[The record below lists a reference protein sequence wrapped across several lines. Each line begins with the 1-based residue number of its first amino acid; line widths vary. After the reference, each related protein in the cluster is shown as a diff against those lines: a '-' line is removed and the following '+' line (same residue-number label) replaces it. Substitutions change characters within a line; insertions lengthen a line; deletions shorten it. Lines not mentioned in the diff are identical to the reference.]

1 MCVGAGAGR
10 RGAGRCRAFRGA
22 WDAWLGGLAGWWG
35 RGERPRGTTWSLSY
49 DSSGSSGGC
58 QRVLRRVVGV
68 RPVQYDEGATDA
80 EQGERDVGAAIWLIV
95 IGGVLVALGSLAY
108 AGLWRSWM
116 RRSTP
121 SMPFGL
127 FWLGLALACE
137 GIAAFCFDGPVALAL
152 VLMVAFVLCGV
163 LGMWLLFGGAR
174 WATPRWSRRAARR

>member
-1 MCVGAGAGR
+1 MSA
-10 RGAGRCRAFRGA
+10 
-22 WDAWLGGLAGWWG
+22 
-35 RGERPRGTTWSLSY
+35 P
-49 DSSGSSGGC
+49 
-58 QRVLRRVVGV
+58 
-68 RPVQYDEGATDA
+68 
-80 EQGERDVGAAIWLIV
+80 IWMIA
-95 IGGVLVALGSLAY
+95 IGGVFVVLGGFAY

-121 SMPFGL
+121 AMPFGL

-137 GIAAFCFDGPVALAL
+137 GVAFFCFHGPVALAL